1 MIIRIAH
8 LYYDLMNLYGENA
21 NIRALQ
27 MFFERQNVNVK
38 IDYLTVGDEIN
49 FKKYDIFYMGMGS
62 EKSQLIALNDLMKRK
77 NEVKKAIEDNKYFF
91 LTGNSYEL
99 LGKYIIDFDGN
110 KIETL
115 NIFNFYTK
123 IITIK
128 DMNNAATFRIVGE
141 TSGNTKLIK
150 EKVIGFQN
158 KSGTIYNNDSPF
170 LNITYGIGDRP
181 NECNEGYVYNNLYAT
196 HLIGP
201 LFIRNPYLTN
211 YFVKKIIK
219 EKDKNFKYKDITNT
233 IEFKA
238 YKKYLENFPNI

>member
-1 MIIRIAH
+1 MIVRIAH

-21 NIRALQ
+21 NVRALQ
-27 MFFERQNVNVK
+27 KFFERQNIKVE
-38 IDYLTVGDEIN
+38 IDYLSVGDKIN
-49 FKKYDIFYMGMGS
+49 FNEFDIFYMGMGS
-62 EKSQLIALNDLMKRK
+62 EKSQLIVLEDLKKRK
-77 NEVKKAIEDNKYFF
+77 KDLKNAIENNKYFF

-99 LGKYIIDFDGN
+99 LGKYIIDFEGN

-115 NIFNFYTK
+115 NIFDFYTK

-141 TSGNTKLIK
+141 TSGFTSLVN
-150 EKVIGFQN
+150 EKIIGFQN
-158 KSGTIYNNDSPF
+158 KSGTIYDNDSPF

-181 NECNEGYVYNNLYAT
+181 NVNEEGFTYKNLYAT

-201 LFIRNPYLTN
+201 LFIRNPHLTN
-211 YFVKKIIK
+211 YFIKKIIK
-219 EKDKNFKYKDITNT
+219 EKDNNFKFKNITNT

>member
-1 MIIRIAH
+1 MIIKIAH

-21 NIRALQ
+21 NVRALQ
-27 MFFERQNVNVK
+27 TFFERQNVK
-38 IDYLTVGDEIN
+38 IQIDYLTVDDEID
-49 FKKYDIFYMGMGS
+49 FDKYDIFYIGMGT
-62 EKSQLIALNDLMKRK
+62 EKSQLIVLNDLKKRK
-77 NEVKKAIEDNKYFF
+77 NDLKKAIENNKYFF

-110 KIETL
+110 KIDTL
-115 NIFNFYTK
+115 GIFDFYTK
-123 IITIK
+123 IVTIK

-141 TSGNTKLIK
+141 TSGFTSLID

-158 KSGTIYNNDSPF
+158 KSGTIYDNNSPF

-181 NECNEGYVYNNLYAT
+181 NVSEEGFLYKNLYAT
-196 HLIGP
+196 HLVGP

-219 EKDKNFKYKDITNT
+219 EKDYTFKFKNITNT
-233 IEFKA
+233 VEFKA

>member
-1 MIIRIAH
+1 MIIKIAH

-21 NIRALQ
+21 NVRALQ
-27 MFFERQNVNVK
+27 TFFERQNVK
-38 IDYLTVGDEIN
+38 IQIDYLSVDDKIN
-49 FKKYDIFYMGMGS
+49 FDNYDIFYMGMGT
-62 EKSQLIALNDLMKRK
+62 EKSQLIVLEDLKKRK
-77 NEVKKAIEDNKYFF
+77 KELKKAIENGTYFF

-110 KIETL
+110 KIDTL
-115 NIFNFYTK
+115 NIFHFYTK

-141 TSGNTKLIK
+141 TSGFTNLIK
-150 EKVIGFQN
+150 EKIIGFQN
-158 KSGTIYNNDSPF
+158 KSGTIYENDTPF
-170 LNITYGIGDRP
+170 LNVTYGIGDKP
-181 NECNEGYVYNNLYAT
+181 NVNDEGFIYKNVYAT

-219 EKDKNFKYKDITNT
+219 EKDSNYKVKNITNT